1 MSTTILV
8 FVVIVIIVVRV
19 LFMNYILPR
28 YFDMRKWMGFYL
40 LTIVTVIFIFFPS
53 CILLGNRICLDVD
66 VSYNDIKIILL
77 ASSAIILSLCFWVWY
92 KIIIDPK
99 LNTSSGKPIAVIIV
113 ILSIIIGLY
122 ILTIITSPYW
132 ARFVGQ

>member
-113 ILSIIIGLY
+113 ILSIINQL
-122 ILTIITSPYW
+122 
-132 ARFVGQ
+132 

>member
-132 ARFVGQ
+132 ARFVG

>member
-8 FVVIVIIVVRV
+8 FVVIVTIVVRV

-28 YFDMRKWMGFYL
+28 YLDMRKWMGFYL

-66 VSYNDIKIILL
+66 VSYDDIKIILL
-77 ASSAIILSLCFWVWY
+77 VSSAIILSLCFWVWY
-92 KIIIDPK
+92 KIIIDPR

-132 ARFVGQ
+132 ARFVE